1 MQSGDLLGLTRL
13 RHAIDAAEE
22 ERRRWARELHDETLQ
37 GLGALHL
44 VLAGGRRG
52 RDPVQLLAAVDE
64 ASNLLEQQIDALRS
78 FIRELRPAALEELGP
93 RPAIEDLASRTAARH
108 GIEVTTA
115 VALDPQVRHPAHIE
129 VTLYRIIQEA
139 LANAVKHAG
148 AEHLHVGVSQDAG
161 VLRVRVVDDGHG
173 FDPAAATTGFGLET
187 IRERV
192 GLLDGTLDIVSSE
205 AGTSVAA
212 ALPSAASV
220 VIR

>member
-1 MQSGDLLGLTRL
+1 MPRL
-13 RHAIDAAEE
+13 RHAIDAADE

-52 RDPVQLLAAVDE
+52 GDPAQLLAAVDE
-64 ASNLLEQQIDALRS
+64 AISLLEQQIDALRS

-108 GIEVTTA
+108 GVEITTA

-129 VTLYRIIQEA
+129 VTLYRIVQEA

-148 AEHLHVGVSQDAG
+148 AEHLHVSVSQDAG
-161 VLRVRVVDDGHG
+161 VLRARVTDDGHG
-173 FDPAAATTGFGLET
+173 FDPTAATAGFGLGT
-187 IRERV
+187 IHERV
-192 GLLDGTLDIVSSE
+192 SLLDGTLDIVSSE
-205 AGTSVAA
+205 AGTSVTAVLPPAA
-212 ALPSAASV
+212 RA
-220 VIR
+220 

>member
-1 MQSGDLLGLTRL
+1 MQSGDLLGLPRL

-52 RDPVQLLAAVDE
+52 SDAVRLRAAVDE
-64 ASNLLEQQIDALRS
+64 AIGLLEQQIDALRS

-108 GIEVTTA
+108 GVDVTAT
-115 VALDPQVRHPAHIE
+115 VALDPQLRHPADVE
-129 VTLYRIIQEA
+129 VTLYRIIEEA
-139 LANAVKHAG
+139 LTNAVKHAG
-148 AEHLHVGVSQDAG
+148 ADHLHVSVSQDAG
-161 VLRVRVVDDGHG
+161 VLRARVVDDGHG

-192 GLLDGTLDIVSSE
+192 SLLDGTLDIVSSG
-205 AGTSVAA
+205 AGTSVTA
-212 ALPSAASV
+212 ALPPAA
-220 VIR
+220 RA